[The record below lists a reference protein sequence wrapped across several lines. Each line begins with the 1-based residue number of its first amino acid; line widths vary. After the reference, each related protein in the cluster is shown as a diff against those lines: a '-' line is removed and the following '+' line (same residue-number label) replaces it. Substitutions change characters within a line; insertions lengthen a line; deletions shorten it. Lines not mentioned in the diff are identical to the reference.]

1 MRCSVRSFY
10 CLLFSMNPAF
20 TDTEKRNLLPVLTM
34 QDFPLHRL
42 FALLGIKETAF
53 FTSIKRLKKI
63 GLVVY
68 DRRSKIYYFNSQ
80 VLMKNV
86 KYPSTVSNLI
96 EKGKLRYPL
105 LFLFDKRSVVPSQKQ
120 APNIPEGVLYFPE
133 STELILGYATGF
145 KRITFGTIEKGL
157 KEQKD
162 AIEKAQAVGLAKLW
176 NSFGFKKFRKKY
188 VPDYSGRIIGR
199 FKTLLKTAHRDDI
212 ADAVKGY
219 WKTDDKFIRSKDY
232 PPNLFFSNINHYIQH
247 NSKSSKIKYNADFYD
262 LSLHD
267 DQFYKDTIV
276 EIRIGQASLEDARY
290 VRDKQKEFTG
300 KAKKSVTSY
309 IKKLRRGMDG

>member
-1 MRCSVRSFY
+1 MRYSVRSFY
-10 CLLFSMNPAF
+10 CLLLSMNPAF
-20 TDTEKRNLLPVLTM
+20 NETEKRNLLPVLM
-34 QDFPLHRL
+34 LHGFPLHRL
-42 FALLGIKETAF
+42 FELLGIKETAF

-68 DRRSKIYYFNSQ
+68 DRSSRVYYLNSQ

-86 KYPSTVSNLI
+86 KYPSTVSKLV
-96 EKGKLRYPL
+96 GKTKVRYPL
-105 LFLFDKRSVVPSQKQ
+105 LFLFDKRSVVPSSEP
-120 APNIPEGVLYFPE
+120 ASSIPEGDLYFPE
-133 STELILGYATGF
+133 VARLVSDYAVGF

-162 AIEKAQAVGLAKLW
+162 AIEKSQAVGLAKLW

-188 VPDYSGRIIGR
+188 VPDYSGRTIGR

-219 WKTDDKFIRSKDY
+219 WGTDDKFVKSKDY
-232 PPNLFFSNINHYIQH
+232 PVNLFFSNVNHYLQH
-247 NSKSSKIKYNADFYD
+247 KAKSTIKYHAEFYD

-267 DQFYKDTIV
+267 DQFYKDTVV

-290 VRDKQKEFTG
+290 VRDKQKEFLG

-309 IKKLRRGMDG
+309 IKKLRRK